1 MSCGVCMWCDV
12 CACIIRV
19 WYVYVVCGMYVVCV
33 VCLCVYVT
41 CVCCVSVYNVC
52 VVYVSVGMY
61 MVYVYGVWYICGV
74 CGMSVCI
81 CNMCVVRL
89 FVCNVCVL
97 CLSMCM
103 YVVCV
108 CGVCGESMWNV
119 GYVEVCMWYVRECV
133 SEWEVCGKDTLF
145 LIQKSSWADH
155 YTTNRKNSCCL
166 HKSFPGGSQ
175 PLGSGVSTA
184 PSCPSDSL
192 HFLGLGN

>member
-1 MSCGVCMWCDV
+1 M
-12 CACIIRV
+12 
-19 WYVYVVCGMYVVCV
+19 
-33 VCLCVYVT
+33 
-41 CVCCVSVYNVC
+41 
-52 VVYVSVGMY
+52 
-61 MVYVYGVWYICGV
+61 

-108 CGVCGESMWNV
+108 CGVCGEGMWNV
-119 GYVEVCMWYVRECV
+119 VYVEVCMWHVRVCV

-145 LIQKSSWADH
+145 LIQKSSWADGR
-155 YTTNRKNSCCL
+155 TLAVCTSLFQEEASPR
-166 HKSFPGGSQ
+166 
-175 PLGSGVSTA
+175 GSGVSTANSLA

-192 HFLGLGN
+192 HFLGLRN